1 MELQGNGGFGEFK
14 PKMMLLS
21 CFHPPGICPEPVLGW
36 DFLLCPHTTWS
47 SPTQGGNS
55 PFAQGRAQVP
65 VTYLKPDGIDHL
77 TEHKEGQDPESTE
90 NGGEDELQPGPD
102 VTM

>member
-1 MELQGNGGFGEFK
+1 MPSHHLVK
-14 PKMMLLS
+14 P
-21 CFHPPGICPEPVLGW
+21 HPGRKLPL
-36 DFLLCPHTTWS
+36 
-47 SPTQGGNS
+47 
-55 PFAQGRAQVP
+55 FAQGRAQVP

-102 VTM
+102 ITM